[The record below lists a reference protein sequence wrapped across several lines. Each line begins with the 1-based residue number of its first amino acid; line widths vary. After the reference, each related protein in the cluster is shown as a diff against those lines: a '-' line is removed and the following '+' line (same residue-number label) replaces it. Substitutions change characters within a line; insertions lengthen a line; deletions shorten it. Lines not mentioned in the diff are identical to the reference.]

1 MMTPPKLYRYRP
13 LEEALLDR
21 ELGALRDSY
30 LYAPPFAAMN
40 DPMEAFYEIG
50 GPYDQFI
57 NAILASNGKRVDSMY
72 ELLSQ
77 MIERFALV
85 SFSSTHENLPMW
97 AYYGSNFAGMC
108 LEFDSAELAIGDF
121 QGEKLQPVI
130 YARNPLPSLS
140 VQDMAPE
147 RLEEAVT
154 ARITRK
160 RIEWAHE
167 KEWRFI
173 TGEVGPKHYLDDALR
188 RVFLGPRVQPE
199 HAARVCGVLDRRP
212 VEVLQG
218 EIRGFE
224 LTFRAIKPA
233 TPLEEC
239 ERVGAGRF
247 DLAELLYAEK
257 ELRGFL
263 TVPFDTLHEEC
274 RRTALRPNTEE
285 LAGVDLSGS
294 DKDSIYFWTTYK
306 LRNGRDIFNKRYFDQ
321 NLRLIADRT

>member
-1 MMTPPKLYRYRP
+1 METPPKLYRYRP

-40 DPMEAFYEIG
+40 DPMEAFCETGSPGDRIINAMLAPSGKRIDGIYEI
-50 GPYDQFI
+50 
-57 NAILASNGKRVDSMY
+57 
-72 ELLSQ
+72 LSR
-77 MIERFALV
+77 MIDRFALV
-85 SFSSTHENLPMW
+85 SFSSSYEDLPMW

-121 QGEKLQPVI
+121 QGERLRPVI
-130 YARNPLPSLS
+130 YARNALPSLS
-140 VQDMAPE
+140 VADMAPE
-147 RLEEAVT
+147 RLEAAVT

-188 RVFLGPRVQPE
+188 RVFLGPLVQPE
-199 HAARVCGVLDRRP
+199 HAARICEVLNRRP
-212 VEVLQG
+212 VEVLKG

-224 LTFRAIKPA
+224 LTFRPIKLA

-247 DLAELLYAEK
+247 DPAEHLYAEK
-257 ELRGFL
+257 ELREFL
-263 TVPFDTLHEEC
+263 AVPFDNLHEEC
-274 RRTALRPNTEE
+274 RRTALRPNMEE
-285 LAGVDLSGS
+285 LAGVDLVGG
-294 DKDSIYFWTTYK
+294 DKSAIYFWTTYK
-306 LRNGRDIFNKRYFDQ
+306 LRNGREIYHKRYFDRR
-321 NLRLIADRT
+321 LGLIADRT

>member
-1 MMTPPKLYRYRP
+1 MPLCRRRATPVVRLHVFHGYSDSMKTPPKLYRYRP

-40 DPMEAFYEIG
+40 DPMEAFYETGSSGDRI
-50 GPYDQFI
+50 I
-57 NAILASNGKRVDSMY
+57 NAMLAPNGKRIDGMY
-72 ELLSQ
+72 EILSQ
-77 MIERFALV
+77 MIDRFALV
-85 SFSSTHENLPMW
+85 SFASSHEDLPMW
-97 AYYGSNFAGMC
+97 AYYCSNFAGMC

-121 QGEKLQPVI
+121 QGERLRPVI
-130 YARNPLPSLS
+130 YARNALPSLS
-140 VQDMAPE
+140 VADMAPE
-147 RLEEAVT
+147 RLEDAVT
-154 ARITRK
+154 ARLTRK

-188 RVFLGPRVQPE
+188 RVFLGPRIQPE
-199 HAARVCGVLDRRP
+199 HAARICEVLDRRP

-224 LTFRAIKPA
+224 LTFRPIKLA

-247 DLAELLYAEK
+247 DAAEHLYAEK
-257 ELRGFL
+257 ELREFL
-263 TVPFDTLHEEC
+263 AVPFDTLHEEC
-274 RRTALRPNTEE
+274 RRTALRPNMEE
-285 LAGVDLSGS
+285 LASVDLAGG
-294 DKDSIYFWTTYK
+294 DKSAIYF
-306 LRNGRDIFNKRYFDQ
+306 
-321 NLRLIADRT
+321 